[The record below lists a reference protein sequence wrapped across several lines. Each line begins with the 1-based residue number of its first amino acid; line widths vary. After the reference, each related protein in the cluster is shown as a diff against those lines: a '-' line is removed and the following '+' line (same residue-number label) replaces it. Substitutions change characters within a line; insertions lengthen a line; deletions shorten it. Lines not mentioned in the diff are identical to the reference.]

1 MVTVPSRQA
10 GNTGSQ
16 SLSRQLHP
24 VGFCYTWR
32 VEKWYLISSK
42 PQLLILSTRPCTIY
56 TTLPTYSIT
65 LLLTEHTPDIPLPVP
80 KTGHFSFSPLG
91 LHMGA
96 SQVALMVKNLPA
108 SAGDL
113 RDMGLIPES
122 GRSPGGGN
130 GNPFQFSCLKN
141 PMDRG
146 AWQAQS
152 IGYHSQKW
160 LKQFSMYASPRTPF
174 PGLNLPPPDFHF
186 SVRPCW
192 PPSFKFWVHWS
203 IPHQHTYLI
212 TLWQLLFF
220 QRF

>member
-1 MVTVPSRQA
+1 MRSPLPCSDSSATPSSP
-10 GNTGSQ
+10 SQ
-16 SLSRQLHP
+16 LE
-24 VGFCYTWR
+24 WI
-32 VEKWYLISSK
+32 ISSK
-42 PQLLILSTRPCTIY
+42 PQLLILSTRPCTTY

-130 GNPFQFSCLKN
+130 GIRNKGIQLWAACVDVRGRSCKEGSPSHEALPAGQREPVYLHHSFQ
-141 PMDRG
+141 
-146 AWQAQS
+146 
-152 IGYHSQKW
+152 
-160 LKQFSMYASPRTPF
+160 KQLVSHQRARSGRRSPGT
-174 PGLNLPPPDFHF
+174 
-186 SVRPCW
+186 
-192 PPSFKFWVHWS
+192 
-203 IPHQHTYLI
+203 
-212 TLWQLLFF
+212 
-220 QRF
+220 